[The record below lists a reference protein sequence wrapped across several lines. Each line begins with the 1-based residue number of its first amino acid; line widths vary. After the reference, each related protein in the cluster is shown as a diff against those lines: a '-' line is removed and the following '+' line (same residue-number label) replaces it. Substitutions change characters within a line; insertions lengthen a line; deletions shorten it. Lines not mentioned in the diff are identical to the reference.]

1 MPYCNNCGVQNP
13 ENSKFCSN
21 CGSSIKLIA
30 SKETTQPSPA
40 QTGEWVYSSISGLN
54 KGFFGRENY
63 VMLITQQQLIFV
75 RLKGE
80 EMNVIIQS
88 AREKAN
94 TEGKGFFGKISAQLG
109 AHFNMGDYFLNW
121 TPQQVY
127 SRFGEVV
134 SVPLNSIN
142 EIRVRAKKDQE
153 DFQDSYELRIKSTGY
168 NEKFVFDRFNKEHRD
183 TLKQV
188 LGSRF
193 KSNTRFFK
201 LR

>member
-1 MPYCNNCGVQNP
+1 
-13 ENSKFCSN
+13 
-21 CGSSIKLIA
+21 
-30 SKETTQPSPA
+30 
-40 QTGEWVYSSISGLN
+40 
-54 KGFFGRENY
+54 
-63 VMLITQQQLIFV
+63 
-75 RLKGE
+75 
-80 EMNVIIQS
+80 MNTIIQS

-142 EIRVRAKKDQE
+142 EIRIRSKKDQE

-168 NEKFVFDRFNKEHRD
+168 NEKFVFDRFNKEHSD

-188 LGSRF
+188 LGSNF

-201 LR
+201 L